1 MLYYEKHAGHPGRK
15 TEGQIM
21 DTNKQLNL
29 TMLCDFYE
37 LTMSNG
43 YFQCGMKDR
52 ITYFDVFFRTVP
64 DNGGFAIAAGL
75 EQAVRYIQ
83 QLHFDDDDIAY
94 LRGRNMFSEEFL
106 QFLRDFR
113 FTGDIWAVPE
123 GTPIFPREPIMTV
136 RAPAIQAQLVETY
149 LLLTLNHQ
157 SLIATKAN
165 RVVRA
170 AEGRTVLEFGSR
182 RAQGGDGAVLGA
194 RAAFIGGCKGT
205 ACTVSDELFGVP
217 AGGTMAHSWV
227 QMFDSQYEAF
237 KTYCEIYPDNPTLL
251 VDTYNT
257 LKQGVPDAIRV
268 FNEVLKPRGLTQC
281 GIRLDSGDMTYL
293 TKKARKMLDD
303 AGWQSCKI
311 SVSNSLD
318 EHIIRDLLMQGAQ
331 IDMFGVGERL
341 ITARSEPVFGGVY
354 KLTAVEDEEG
364 NIIPKIKI
372 SENVGKITNPHF
384 KKLYRFFGNDTGK
397 AIADYLCVHDET
409 VDDSHNLEIFDP
421 EATWKRKTVYNFTA
435 KELMMPIFR
444 NGELVYELPT
454 LSEIQ
459 RYCQEQ
465 VDTLWDEVKRFDNP
479 HTYYV
484 DLSQKLWDI
493 KYELL
498 RKNNR

>member
-1 MLYYEKHAGHPGRK
+1 MN
-15 TEGQIM
+15 
-21 DTNKQLNL
+21 TNDQKLNL

-37 LTMSNG
+37 LTMGNG
-43 YFQCGMKDR
+43 YFKCGYQDR

-64 DNGGFAIAAGL
+64 DGGGFAIAAGL
-75 EQAVRYIQ
+75 EQIVRYIQ
-83 QLHFDDDDIAY
+83 DLHFSDDDIAY
-94 LRGRNMFSEEFL
+94 LRRRGIFCEEFL
-106 QFLRDFR
+106 QYLRDFR

-123 GTPIFPREPIMTV
+123 GTPIFPREPIVTV
-136 RAPAIQAQLVETY
+136 RAPAVQAQLIETY
-149 LLLTLNHQ
+149 LLLAINHQ

-170 AEGRTVLEFGSR
+170 AKGRPVLEFGSR
-182 RAQGGDGAVLGA
+182 RAQGGDGAILGA
-194 RAAFIGGCKGT
+194 RAAFIGGCAGT
-205 ACTVSDELFGVP
+205 ACTISDQLYGVH

-227 QMFDSQYEAF
+227 QMFDTQYDAF
-237 KTYCEIYPDNPTLL
+237 RAYCETYPENPVLL

-257 LKQGVPDAIRV
+257 LKSGVPDAIRA
-268 FNEVLKPRGLTQC
+268 FNDVLRPRGLTKC

-303 AGWQSCKI
+303 AGWQSCDI
-311 SVSNSLD
+311 SASNSLD
-318 EHIIRDLLMQGAQ
+318 EYIIRDLIAQGAQ
-331 IDMFGVGERL
+331 INLFGVGERL

-354 KLTAVEDEEG
+354 KLTAVESADG
-364 NIIPKIKI
+364 TIVPKIKI

-409 VDDSHNLEIFDP
+409 VDDSGNLEIFDP

-435 KELMMPIFR
+435 KELLVPIFR
-444 NGELVYELPT
+444 HGELVYDLPK
-454 LSEIQ
+454 LADIK
-459 RYCQEQ
+459 RYCAEQ

-484 DLSQKLWDI
+484 DLSQKLWQI
-493 KYELL
+493 KYDLL
-498 RKNNR
+498 KNNSAGK